1 MTSSKLY
8 GPENSGL
15 TRPTANLGP
24 RRTAAE
30 NSVSP
35 FAKKSSRPSRD
46 HTGAVPP
53 STEIWVRLPGPGYG
67 RTYTSARPDSS
78 DTYATQLPPGE
89 NDAED
94 SLGAFSRNGFDV
106 RSSLE

>member
-15 TRPTANLGP
+15 TGPMVNRRPRL
-24 RRTAAE
+24 TAAVK
-30 NSVSP
+30 SVSP

-46 HTGAVPP
+46 HTGAPPP
-53 STEIWVRLPGPGYG
+53 SMEICVRLPGPGNG

-78 DTYATQLPPGE
+78 DTYATHLPSGE
-89 NDAED
+89 NDAEN
-94 SLGAFSRNGFDV
+94 SLGGFSRNG
-106 RSSLE
+106 